1 MATLKAAVRTKRKDG
16 MYVVYIRFT
25 HNRQV
30 KYIRT
35 SWMVDDKG
43 VSKDKQ
49 DIIDPFV
56 SEQSSKVIAG
66 YYSMLNRLDTQ
77 NWTAKEIVEFIQF
90 GKDGISFSKYA
101 RKHID
106 KMIARGQER
115 TSRDYKWALY
125 SLEKFAGE
133 NEVMFSQL
141 TYSFLSRWIDSLAQT
156 SRSKEKYPIN
166 LRQIH
171 KAAMLEYNDED
182 RGILLIQNPWPKITI
197 PKGDTPNKRAIAAS
211 MLRKFFG
218 IVPDFSR
225 FTHLLQELG
234 QDVALMSFCMCGI
247 NSIDLF
253 YAEKNQYYDGILHYN
268 RRKTCKSRSDNAYFE
283 IRVPQFLIPTFE
295 KYLSKDKE
303 TPWLFDFHDRL
314 SNADS
319 FNANVNAGISQICKK
334 VSPGFHASLYS
345 FRHSW
350 ATVAQNGCGA
360 SLSEIDFALNH
371 STNKMARV
379 YTMIDFSPAWE
390 LNDKVIDYIFFSNK
404 EPGSND
410 DSEGTFERMSK
421 YNLIRG
427 ELFINGERVSVIEDT
442 GFSNVD
448 QVITLLLTSLPD
460 ETPRP
465 TKVQIKICNLD
476 KQQTQLYQ
484 RVLQ

>member
-1 MATLKAAVRTKRKDG
+1 
-16 MYVVYIRFT
+16 MYVVYIRVT
-25 HNRQV
+25 HNRKI

-43 VSKDKQ
+43 LSKDKQ

-56 SEQSSKVIAG
+56 AEQTSKVITR

-77 NWTAKEIVEFIQF
+77 DWTAKEVVEFILY
-90 GKDGISFSKYA
+90 GKEGISFSKYA
-101 RKHID
+101 RKHIE
-106 KMIARGQER
+106 KMIERGQER

-141 TYSFLSRWIDSLAQT
+141 TYSFLSRWIDSLART

-166 LRQIH
+166 IRQIH

-197 PKGDTPNKRAIAAS
+197 PKGDTPNKRAIPPS

-225 FTHLLQELG
+225 FTHPLQELG

-253 YAEKNQYYDGILHYN
+253 YAEKSQYYDGILHYN
-268 RRKTCKSRSDNAYFE
+268 RRKTCKSRTDNAYFE
-283 IRVPQFLIPTFE
+283 IKVPQFIIPTFE
-295 KYLSKDKE
+295 KYLSEDKE
-303 TPWLFDFHDRL
+303 SQWLFDFHDRL

-379 YTMIDFSPAWE
+379 YTMIDYSPAWE

-404 EPGSND
+404 EPGIYDNPD
-410 DSEGTFERMSK
+410 DSFERMSK

-427 ELFINGERVSVIEDT
+427 ELFIGGERVSIVEDT

-448 QVITLLLTSLPD
+448 QVITLLLSSLPN
-460 ETPRP
+460 EIPHP
-465 TKVQIKICNLD
+465 TKVQLKITNLD
-476 KQQTQLYQ
+476 KKQTQLYM

>member
-1 MATLKAAVRTKRKDG
+1 
-16 MYVVYIRFT
+16 MYVVYIRVT

-43 VSKDKQ
+43 MSKDKQ

-56 SEQSSKVIAG
+56 SEQSSKVITG
-66 YYSMLNRLDTQ
+66 YYSMLNRLDTKD
-77 NWTAKEIVEFIQF
+77 WTAKEIVEFIQY
-90 GKDGISFSKYA
+90 GKDGISFSNYA
-101 RKHID
+101 RKHIE

-182 RGILLIQNPWPKITI
+182 RGIQLIQNPWSKISI
-197 PKGDTPNKRAIAAS
+197 PKGDTPNKRAIAPS

-225 FTHLLQELG
+225 FTHPLQELG

-253 YAEKNQYYDGILHYN
+253 YVEKSQFYDGILHYN

-283 IRVPQFLIPTFE
+283 IRVPQFLVPTFE

-303 TPWLFDFHDRL
+303 SPWLFDFHDRL

-427 ELFINGERVSVIEDT
+427 EMFINGERVSVIEDT

>member
-1 MATLKAAVRTKRKDG
+1 
-16 MYVVYIRFT
+16 MYVVYIRVT

-43 VSKDKQ
+43 LSIDKQ
-49 DIIDPFV
+49 DVIDPFV
-56 SEQSSKVIAG
+56 SEQTSKVIAG

-77 NWTAKEIVEFIQF
+77 NWTAKEIVEFIQY

-197 PKGDTPNKRAIAAS
+197 PKGDTPNKRAITPN
-211 MLRKFFG
+211 MLRKFFSV
-218 IVPDFSR
+218 VPDFSR
-225 FTHLLQELG
+225 FTHPLQELG
-234 QDVALMSFCMCGI
+234 QDVALMSFCLCGI

-253 YAEKNQYYDGILHYN
+253 YAEKSQFYDGIFHYN

-283 IRVPQFLIPTFE
+283 IRVPQFIIPTFE

-303 TPWLFDFHDRL
+303 SPWLFDFHDRL

-334 VSPGFHASLYS
+334 VSSGFHASLYS

-404 EPGSND
+404 EPGNND
-410 DSEGTFERMSK
+410 EMEGFFERMSK

-448 QVITLLLTSLPD
+448 QVITLLISSLSD
-460 ETPRP
+460 EIPRP
-465 TKVQIKICNLD
+465 TKVQVKITNLD

>member
-1 MATLKAAVRTKRKDG
+1 
-16 MYVVYIRFT
+16 MYVVYIRVT

-43 VSKDKQ
+43 LSIDKQ
-49 DIIDPFV
+49 DVIDPFV
-56 SEQSSKVIAG
+56 SEQTSKVIAG

-77 NWTAKEIVEFIQF
+77 NWTAKEIVEFIQY

-197 PKGDTPNKRAIAAS
+197 PKGDTPNKRAITPN
-211 MLRKFFG
+211 MLRKFFSV
-218 IVPDFSR
+218 VPDFSR
-225 FTHLLQELG
+225 FTHPLQELG
-234 QDVALMSFCMCGI
+234 QDVALMSFCLCGI

-253 YAEKNQYYDGILHYN
+253 YAEKSQFYDGIFHYN

-283 IRVPQFLIPTFE
+283 IRVPQFIIPTFE

-303 TPWLFDFHDRL
+303 SPWLFDFHDRL

-334 VSPGFHASLYS
+334 VSSGFHASLYS

-404 EPGSND
+404 EPENND
-410 DSEGTFERMSK
+410 EMEGFFERMSK

-448 QVITLLLTSLPD
+448 QVITLLISSLSD
-460 ETPRP
+460 EIPRP
-465 TKVQIKICNLD
+465 TKVLVKITNLD

>member
-1 MATLKAAVRTKRKDG
+1 
-16 MYVVYIRFT
+16 MYVVYIRVT

-43 VSKDKQ
+43 LSKDKQ
-49 DIIDPFV
+49 DVIDSFV
-56 SEQSSKVIAG
+56 SEQTSKVIAG
-66 YYSMLNRLDTQ
+66 YYSMLNRLDTR

-101 RKHID
+101 RKHIE
-106 KMIARGQER
+106 KMISRGQER

-141 TYSFLSRWIDSLAQT
+141 TYTFLSRWIDSLART
-156 SRSKEKYPIN
+156 SRSKKNYPIN
-166 LRQIH
+166 IRQIH

-182 RGILLIQNPWPKITI
+182 RNILLIQNPWPKITI
-197 PKGDTPNKRAIAAS
+197 PKGDTPNKRAIAPS

-225 FTHLLQELG
+225 FTHPLQELG

-253 YAEKNQYYDGILHYN
+253 YAEKSQYHDGILHYN

-283 IRVPQFLIPTFE
+283 IRVPQFIIPTFE

-303 TPWLFDFHDRL
+303 SPWLFDFHDRL
-314 SNADS
+314 SNEDS

-379 YTMIDFSPAWE
+379 YTMIDYSPAWE
-390 LNDKVIDYIFFSNK
+390 LNDEVIDYI
-404 EPGSND
+404 
-410 DSEGTFERMSK
+410 
-421 YNLIRG
+421 
-427 ELFINGERVSVIEDT
+427 
-442 GFSNVD
+442 
-448 QVITLLLTSLPD
+448 SLA
-460 ETPRP
+460 
-465 TKVQIKICNLD
+465 TKNLD
-476 KQQTQLYQ
+476 TLTRPKELSRECLNIT
-484 RVLQ
+484 

>member
-1 MATLKAAVRTKRKDG
+1 
-16 MYVVYIRFT
+16 MYVVYIRVT

-30 KYIRT
+30 KYVRT

-56 SEQSSKVIAG
+56 SEQTSKVIAG

-77 NWTAKEIVEFIQF
+77 NWTAKEIVDFIQF

-141 TYSFLSRWIDSLAQT
+141 TYSFLSRWIDSLALT

-197 PKGDTPNKRAIAAS
+197 PKGDTPNKRAIAPS

-225 FTHLLQELG
+225 FTHPLQELG

-253 YAEKNQYYDGILHYN
+253 YAEKSQYHDGILHYN

-283 IRVPQFLIPTFE
+283 IRVPQFIIRTFE

-303 TPWLFDFHDRL
+303 SPWLFDFHDRL

-334 VSPGFHASLYS
+334 VSQGFHASLYS

-404 EPGSND
+404 EPGNNKDTECS
-410 DSEGTFERMSK
+410 FERMSK

-427 ELFINGERVSVIEDT
+427 EMFINGERVSVVEDT

-448 QVITLLLTSLPD
+448 QVVTLLITSLPND
-460 ETPRP
+460 TPRP
-465 TKVQIKICNLD
+465 DKVQIKISNLD

>member
-1 MATLKAAVRTKRKDG
+1 
-16 MYVVYIRFT
+16 MYVVYIRVT

-43 VSKDKQ
+43 LSIDKQ
-49 DIIDPFV
+49 DVIDPFV
-56 SEQSSKVIAG
+56 SEQTSKVIAG
-66 YYSMLNRLDTQ
+66 YYGMLNRLDTQ
-77 NWTAKEIVEFIQF
+77 NWTAKEIVEFIQY

-125 SLEKFAGE
+125 NLEKFAGE

-166 LRQIH
+166 IRQIH

-182 RGILLIQNPWPKITI
+182 RGIQIIQNPWSKISI
-197 PKGDTPNKRAIAAS
+197 PKGDTPSKRAIAPS

-225 FTHLLQELG
+225 FTHPLQELG

-253 YAEKNQYYDGILHYN
+253 YAEKSQFYDGILHYN

-283 IRVPQFLIPTFE
+283 IRVPQFIIPTFE

-303 TPWLFDFHDRL
+303 SPWLFDFHDRL

-379 YTMIDFSPAWE
+379 YTMIDYSPAWE

-404 EPGSND
+404 EPGNND
-410 DSEGTFERMSK
+410 EIEGFFERMSK

-448 QVITLLLTSLPD
+448 QVITLLISSLSD
-460 ETPRP
+460 EIPRP
-465 TKVQIKICNLD
+465 TKVQVKITNLD
-476 KQQTQLYQ
+476 KQQIQLYQ